1 MQVDVL
7 LKVSAHDFFNVLLE
21 SLQEEIKKVVGKDVS
36 YETLSKG
43 YRYKKKSTNGK
54 QNVKVYVKELKMDT
68 SYRTVF
74 SANNKRIQIVYRL
87 KPISDSSCEV
97 HYEEN
102 LLDQKEKK
110 DLFKRPEKRAKKMLH
125 EVESYILKNSP
136 VK

>member
-7 LKVSAHDFFNVLLE
+7 VKVSAHDFFEVLLE
-21 SLQEEIKKVVGKDVS
+21 SLQTEIKEVVGKEVS

-43 YRYKKKSTNGK
+43 YRYKKKSSNVK
-54 QNVKVYVKELKMDT
+54 QNVKVHIKELKMDC
-68 SYRTVF
+68 SYMAIF
-74 SANNKRIQIVYRL
+74 SSNNQRIQIVYRFQ
-87 KPISDSSCEV
+87 PISDSSCEV

-125 EVESYILKNSP
+125 EVEAHILKGDI
-136 VK
+136 K